1 MRLIVPNW
9 RFSSREVVTA
19 VAGSTAEWIFAVLP
33 LVVISIVM
41 ASLGKLHTIGESP
54 EWAFGAAILS
64 AQALY
69 RFVGGVA
76 RARKI
81 SLDRML
87 LGVALLLVGVVGP
100 ANVLLVLV
108 VVAEMRDKAV
118 PHGLALAQA
127 ILFWLASLLFV
138 VLAAAGNLWAID
150 RLKQGEP
157 AG

>member
-1 MRLIVPNW
+1 M
-9 RFSSREVVTA
+9 
-19 VAGSTAEWIFAVLP
+19 FAMLP
-33 LVVISIVM
+33 LVVVSIVM
-41 ASLGKLHTIGESP
+41 ASLGKAGHIFESP

-69 RFVGGVA
+69 RFVGGIA

-100 ANVLLVLV
+100 SHVVLV
-108 VVAEMRDKAV
+108 VVVIAETGDKGV
-118 PHGLALAQA
+118 SQGLAIAQTVF
-127 ILFWLASLLFV
+127 FWLASLLFIL
-138 VLAAAGNLWAID
+138 LAAAGNLWSTEKAK
-150 RLKQGEP
+150 RGEP